1 LKVLLNF
8 NEFELFN
15 PEENT
20 PNPTTPSLSLPT
32 LHTLTD
38 ESKALQCLTHMP
50 PPNFIFLSFPFIL
63 NPLPTGWLEN
73 PAFYTA
79 VFFLCPL
86 VILVGGAAT
95 GVIPGFVPNTY
106 EYSTMEEV
114 KSSFSYGDL
123 TQAAEYASGASS
135 LF

>member
-1 LKVLLNF
+1 MGEWRVAAQRD
-8 NEFELFN
+8 
-15 PEENT
+15 T
-20 PNPTTPSLSLPT
+20 S
-32 LHTLTD
+32 
-38 ESKALQCLTHMP
+38 QCLAQTHSNLSSSPLP
-50 PPNFIFLSFPFIL
+50 PSFPSS
-63 NPLPTGWLEN
+63 PTGWLEN

-95 GVIPGFVPNTY
+95 GIIPGFVQNSH
-106 EYSTMEEV
+106 EYSTLEEV

-123 TQAAEYASGASS
+123 TQAAECASGAKS